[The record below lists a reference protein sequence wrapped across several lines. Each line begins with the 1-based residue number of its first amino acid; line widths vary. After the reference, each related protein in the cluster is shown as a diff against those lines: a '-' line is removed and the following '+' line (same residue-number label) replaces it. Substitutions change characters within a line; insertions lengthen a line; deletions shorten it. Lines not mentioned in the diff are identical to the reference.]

1 MSGEES
7 MPITSASGNRSISS
21 SVELPGH
28 APRRLQWHLRQ
39 QIARRARAL
48 ILEFEV
54 LPGGPVGG
62 GLVCVVGH
70 QRENFLSDISQ
81 ILERR
86 HAATRKSRRGKQTWS
101 SR

>member
-7 MPITSASGNRSISS
+7 MPITSASKPLDQQLGRVARPAAEID
-21 SVELPGH
+21 H

-39 QIARRARAL
+39 KIARRARAL

-81 ILERR
+81 ILERC
-86 HAATRKSRRGKQTWS
+86 RR
-101 SR
+101 